1 MVTFTYLFP
10 ESVAGLKLLKNEKGK
25 SQDISV
31 KSYEN
36 SSSISLPKSVAVLRC
51 LFISLSLYYLL
62 TSPYILLVIIF
73 VWFQDGACLILSGA
87 ILAISLFLTVSAS
100 KDLVLLFFIVFL
112 CKHILSTLAEECG
125 KKFILVMKH
134 DNKENLTL
142 S

>member
-73 VWFQDGACLILSGA
+73 V
-87 ILAISLFLTVSAS
+87 
-100 KDLVLLFFIVFL
+100 
-112 CKHILSTLAEECG
+112 
-125 KKFILVMKH
+125 
-134 DNKENLTL
+134 
-142 S
+142 